1 MHLLTPICFPSASP
15 PQPPT
20 RPLPPP
26 RPSRRLACAS
36 ASVHGSGSFARR
48 LRLPRPPSVASA
60 MRRRGRQRA
69 APPPPAAAAGGDAAG
84 PGAQEKRDGT
94 DLKTL
99 ATRFWKV
106 AAPYWW
112 SEDKTQARL
121 RLAAVFALTLGTTGI
136 SVGFNFL
143 GRDFYNALADKDQE
157 KFTTQLLYYLGAFA
171 GGIPFFVLRDYARE
185 TLSLRWRSWMTSYYM
200 KRYFKNK
207 TFYKIQSQSMIDNPD
222 QRINDDLSAF
232 TGTALAFSLTLFN
245 AAVDLISFSNI
256 LYGIYPPL
264 FIVLVVYSLGGTAIS
279 VFLGKNLV
287 NLNFMQEKK
296 EADFRYGLV
305 RVRENAESIAFY
317 GGEENELQLLLDRF
331 RRAFDNL
338 SELLIASRN
347 LEFFTNGYRYL
358 IQILPAA
365 VVAPMYFSGKIE
377 FGVINQSVSAFNH
390 ILSDFSL
397 IVFQFQSISAFSAVI
412 DRLGEFDD
420 LLDGNESSL
429 SSQGDSIDG
438 ISIIFKS
445 SSPVLGSNGS
455 LTQSDPCTVLE
466 IRNLTLLTPRSGN
479 ILITDLTIE
488 LKDKDHLLVMGPSGS
503 GKTSLL
509 RALAGLWTSGMGD
522 IIYHVRGSM
531 QLQSNLSCDEPSNM
545 KSEGEQLLQS
555 SKQRRDN
562 GIFFVPQRPYM
573 VLGTLRQQLLY
584 PTWTE
589 DVHHSANSDAQ
600 NKDPLPFLSEVST
613 SDGVGAKPEMP
624 STAELIR
631 VLEGVKLGYIL
642 PRFNGLDSMHDWA
655 SVLSLGEQQRL
666 AFARLLLAKPTLVLL
681 DESTSALDETNEAH
695 LYSQIEAAG
704 ITYIS
709 IGHRKTLHKFH
720 NKALYI
726 LKSDLAEADNNL
738 RNWELKS
745 TDQISVEESTPFS
758 S

>member
-1 MHLLTPICFPSASP
+1 MQLSTPICFPSTKP
-15 PQPPT
+15 PQLPALPLLP
-20 RPLPPP
+20 RPSPRLASASGPGSAALRLGLPPP
-26 RPSRRLACAS
+26 
-36 ASVHGSGSFARR
+36 
-48 LRLPRPPSVASA
+48 PSVVSA
-60 MRRRGRQRA
+60 MRRRGRRRA
-69 APPPPAAAAGGDAAG
+69 TPPPGAAAGGGGEAAA
-84 PGAQEKRDGT
+84 PDSQEKRAGT
-94 DLKTL
+94 DIKTL

-157 KFTTQLLYYLGAFA
+157 KFTQQLLYYLGAFA
-171 GGIPFFVLRDYARE
+171 GGIP
-185 TLSLRWRSWMTSYYM
+185 
-200 KRYFKNK
+200 
-207 TFYKIQSQSMIDNPD
+207 
-222 QRINDDLSAF
+222 
-232 TGTALAFSLTLFN
+232 
-245 AAVDLISFSNI
+245 
-256 LYGIYPPL
+256 
-264 FIVLVVYSLGGTAIS
+264 
-279 VFLGKNLV
+279 NLV

-317 GGEENELQLLLDRF
+317 GGEENELKLLLDRF

-347 LEFFTNGYRYL
+347 LEFFTSGYRYL

-429 SSQGDSIDG
+429 SSQNDSVDDIN
-438 ISIIFKS
+438 IIFKS
-445 SSPVLGSNGS
+445 RSSVVSSNGS
-455 LTQSDPCTVLE
+455 LTQSDPCMVLE
-466 IRNLTLLTPRSGN
+466 ILNLTLITPRSGN
-479 ILITDLTIE
+479 VLITDLNLE

-509 RALAGLWTSGMGD
+509 RALAGLWTSGTGD

-531 QLQSNLSCDEPSNM
+531 QFENSNVSSDEPSNM
-545 KSEGEQLLQS
+545 KLEGEEVLQS

-584 PTWTE
+584 PTWSE
-589 DVHHSANSDAQ
+589 DVHHSPNNDAEST
-600 NKDPLPFLSEVST
+600 DPLPFLSEVST
-613 SDGVGAKPEMP
+613 SEGVGAKPEMP
-624 STAELIR
+624 STAELVR
-631 VLEGVKLGYIL
+631 VLEVVRLGYIL

-681 DESTSALDETNEAH
+681 DESTSALDEANEAH

-709 IGHRKTLHKFH
+709 VGHRKTLHKFH

-726 LKSDLAEADNNL
+726 SKSELTDSNL
-738 RNWELKS
+738 RNWELKPTS
-745 TDQISVEESTPFS
+745 QISVEESSPFS